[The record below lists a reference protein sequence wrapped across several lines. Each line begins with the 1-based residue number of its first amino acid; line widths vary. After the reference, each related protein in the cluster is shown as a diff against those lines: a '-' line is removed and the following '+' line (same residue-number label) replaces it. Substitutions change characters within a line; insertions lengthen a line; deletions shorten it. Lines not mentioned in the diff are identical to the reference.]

1 MARAVRVL
9 AAVMLLAA
17 AAACSS
23 SSSHAAAPTTTGA
36 TSAPQPSST
45 TSAASTTTSG
55 APHSSTLWLCRPGMA
70 ANPCEGSLDS
80 TVVSKSGTGSV
91 EHAAAAANPP
101 IDCFYVYPTVSAQKT
116 AVATLSVDPEERAI
130 ATTQAARFSQVCRV
144 YAPIYRQ
151 ATLAAITG
159 AVKGS
164 ANASFDVGY
173 RDVVAAWNDYLAHDN
188 HGRGVVLIGHSQG
201 SAVLIQLIKSQID
214 DNPAVRSR
222 LVSAILLGGNVTV
235 PVGRD
240 VGGDF
245 QHIPVCRL
253 NTQTGCVIAYSSFLD
268 PPPANSLFGRS
279 NAGLGAAS
287 AAGQK
292 LQVVCVNP
300 AAPAGG
306 GALLQ
311 SYFPTLKFPGP
322 LGAVSGAVPTAPTPW
337 VAYPDRYRAQCTSA
351 NGATWLQITPVPGDP
366 RPVVTQT
373 LGPTWGLHLYDVNL
387 AVGDLVTM
395 VRDETAAR

>member
-1 MARAVRVL
+1 MRRTVRVL
-9 AAVMLLAA
+9 AVPLILA

-23 SSSHAAAPTTTGA
+23 SSSKAAAPTTTRS
-36 TSAPQPSST
+36 TSPQRPSS
-45 TSAASTTTSG
+45 STTTSI
-55 APHSSTLWLCRPGMA
+55 APRSSTVWLCRPGMVA
-70 ANPCEGSLDS
+70 DPCASSLDS
-80 TVVSKSGTGSV
+80 TVFDKFGTRSI
-91 EHAAAAANPP
+91 ERAAAAANPP

-116 AVATLSVDPEERAI
+116 AVATLQVDPEERAI
-130 ATTQAARFSQVCRV
+130 AVTQAARFSQVCRV
-144 YAPIYRQ
+144 YAPMYRQ

-159 AVKGS
+159 AVKHSSSLG
-164 ANASFDVGY
+164 FDVGY
-173 RDVVAAWNDYLAHDN
+173 RDVVAAWQDYLAHDN

-214 DNPAVRSR
+214 NNPAVRSR

-245 QHIPVCRL
+245 QHIPVCRS

-268 PPPANSLFGRS
+268 PPPANSLFGRP
-279 NAGLGAAS
+279 GAAS
-287 AAGQK
+287 TAGHD

-306 GALLQ
+306 AALLQ

-322 LGAVSGAVPTAPTPW
+322 LGAVSGAVPSAPTPW
-337 VAYPDRYRAQCTSA
+337 VAYPQRYRAQCTTA
-351 NGATWLQITPVPGDP
+351 NGATWLQITPEPADA
-366 RPVVTQT
+366 RPVVAQT

-387 AVGDLVTM
+387 ALGDLVTM
-395 VRDETAAR
+395 VRDEAAAR